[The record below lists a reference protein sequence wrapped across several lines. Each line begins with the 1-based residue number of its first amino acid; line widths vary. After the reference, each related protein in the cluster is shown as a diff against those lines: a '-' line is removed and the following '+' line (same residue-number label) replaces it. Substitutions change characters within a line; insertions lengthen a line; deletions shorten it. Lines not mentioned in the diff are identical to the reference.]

1 MNRAACFVAVF
12 AMTLVAM
19 WGCSQGPNSR
29 SALVERIRTLEEK
42 NTRIED
48 ELCGVKTVRDQLR
61 VQLSRAE
68 DHIQKL
74 QLIVKERDELRIQ
87 VTARTSERDQILT
100 QYDQF
105 RRSVK
110 DLVGQADQNVLRFP
124 DGEPVT
130 VSIKMPDYQ
139 R

>member
-29 SALVERIRTLEEK
+29 TALIERVRSLEEK

-61 VQLSRAE
+61 VQLNRAE
-68 DHIQKL
+68 DHITKL
-74 QLIVKERDELRIQ
+74 QQVVKERDELRVL
-87 VTARTSERDQILT
+87 VTARTTERDQVLS
-100 QYDQF
+100 QYEQF
-105 RRSVK
+105 RKTVK
-110 DLVGQADQNVLRFP
+110 DLVGHADSTVLRFP

-130 VSIKMPDYQ
+130 VSIRIPEYQ
-139 R
+139 K